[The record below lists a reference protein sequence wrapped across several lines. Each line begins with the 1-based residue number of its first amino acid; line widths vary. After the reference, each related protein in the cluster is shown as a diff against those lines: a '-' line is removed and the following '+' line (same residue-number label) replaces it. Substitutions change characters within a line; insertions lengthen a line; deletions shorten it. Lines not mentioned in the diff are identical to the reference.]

1 MNKAVIF
8 DLDGTLLD
16 TIPDIADSVN
26 QTLKHF
32 GAPTVDYE
40 FVRKA
45 VGNGARKLIERCFGD
60 GFSKEEIDERL
71 DYYNRLYTDS
81 GSPKTCVY
89 DGMGEV
95 LIQLKKRGYK
105 LGILTNKPQMTTD
118 DVYETYLKQYS
129 FDVVVGFKQGV
140 KVKPDPTVLNQ
151 MLADLDVLPKNAY
164 FVGDGET
171 DVEVSINANVNN
183 VTVLWGN
190 RDKDELSNAGAKVFA
205 ENPEQLLML
214 IE

>member
-26 QTLKHF
+26 VTLKQF
-32 GAPTVDYE
+32 GAPMVNYE
-40 FVRKA
+40 FVKKA

-60 GFSKEEIDERL
+60 GFSKQEIDERL
-71 DYYNRLYTDS
+71 DYYNKLYTDS

-105 LGILTNKPQMTTD
+105 LGILTNKPQITTD
-118 DVYETYLKQYS
+118 DVYKTYLKQYG
-129 FDVVVGFKQGV
+129 FDMVVGFKQGI

-151 MLADLDVLPKNAY
+151 MLVELDVLPENAY

-190 RDKDELSNAGAKVFA
+190 RDKEELALAGAKIFA
-205 ENPEQLLML
+205 DKPEQLLTL